1 VSLAFSEVGDVV
13 SPKNRTRLVID
24 MLCAPIPRHES
35 ERLAALQAYQVLDTP
50 PEAAFDRLT
59 QVAQYVMG
67 VPTVLVSL
75 IDADRQWF
83 KSRVGLEAPET
94 PRDISFCGHAVYHM
108 APLIVPDAT
117 ADPRFADNPLVT
129 GPPGLRFYVG
139 IPLITPEGMA
149 IGTLCAID
157 DTPRPAPDER
167 QLDILSKLAD
177 EVMAAL
183 ALRRLAREQSHHARL
198 SATQRQMAAAS
209 NEAPSLADAF
219 KVVLAALCE
228 YSGFKLGHSFVQ
240 EREHGDQLMPAG
252 EWVASPDLALAA
264 HWFNAP
270 IRHSQTLDPLVEKAM
285 ALQAPVL
292 TTDLTQE
299 LSARAALARK
309 AGMNSALILPVLAKG
324 RILGL
329 IECYGQGPMTAP
341 TELLALADYA
351 AAQLGCLVERQ
362 RLVQLKDEFV
372 HTVSHELRTP
382 LTAISGTLEL
392 LEGGLGGPLE
402 PRAHKMVNIAWRN
415 SLRLTRLVTDILDV
429 GKIEAGQMPFDKV
442 RQPLGPLLDQ
452 AVAEAEDLA
461 SKSQIEIIKQVE
473 EAEIE
478 SVVDGDRLLQVL
490 ANLLSNA
497 LKFSPAGTPVVVS
510 LKRHRQGLRIS
521 VADRGPGI
529 PDHFKSRMFEK
540 FAQVSAPNG
549 RAHPGTGLGLAITRH
564 IVCQHGGR
572 ITYENNI
579 EAGTT
584 FHVDLPA

>member
-1 VSLAFSEVGDVV
+1 
-13 SPKNRTRLVID
+13 
-24 MLCAPIPRHES
+24 MLCAPIPRDES
-35 ERLAALQAYQVLDTP
+35 ERLAALQAYEVLDTP
-50 PEAAFDRLT
+50 PELAFDRLT
-59 QVAQYVMG
+59 QVAQYVTG

-75 IDADRQWF
+75 VDANRQWF
-83 KSRVGLEAPET
+83 KSRVGLDAPQT
-94 PRDISFCGHAVYHM
+94 PRDISFCGHTVFQRV
-108 APLIVPDAT
+108 PLIVTDAT

-129 GPPGLRFYVG
+129 GQPGIRYYVG
-139 IPLITPEGMA
+139 VPLITPEGMA

-157 DTPRPAPDER
+157 YTPRAAPDER
-167 QLDILSKLAD
+167 QLDILCKLAD

-183 ALRRLAREQSHHARL
+183 ELRRHAREQNHHARL
-198 SATQRQMAAAS
+198 STAQRQMAAAS
-209 NEAPSLADAF
+209 NEAPSLAEAF

-252 EWVASPDLALAA
+252 EWVAHPDLAQAA
-264 HWFNAP
+264 SWFNAP

-292 TTDLTQE
+292 STDLAQE
-299 LSARAALARK
+299 LSTRATLARK
-309 AGMNSALILPVLAKG
+309 AGMSSALILPVLAKG

-329 IECYGQGPMTAP
+329 IECYGQGPMSAP

-392 LEGGLGGPLE
+392 LEGGQGGPLE
-402 PRAHKMVNIAWRN
+402 PRARKMVNIAWRN
-415 SLRLTRLVTDILDV
+415 SLRLTRLVTDILDI

-442 RQPLGPLLDQ
+442 RQPLAPLLER
-452 AVAEAEDLA
+452 AVAETEDLA
-461 SKSQIEIIKQVE
+461 AKAGIQITT
-473 EAEIE
+473 EAADNEAQAL
-478 SVVDGDRLLQVL
+478 VDGDRILQVL

-497 LKFSPAGTPVVVS
+497 VKFSPPGLPVTVS

-540 FAQVSAPNG
+540 FAQVSTPNG

-564 IVCQHGGR
+564 IVCQHGGK
-572 ITYENNI
+572 ISYETNVD
-579 EAGTT
+579 AGTT
-584 FHVDLPA
+584 FHVDLPAS